1 VEEQKISQQM
11 AKGIRTR
18 RFTRRF
24 FVLAIAAVVGLGGP
38 TFWWL
43 SAEAEDRAELQLVQN
58 DYQATW
64 CRTFGK
70 SSFDAA
76 VFDEWYEF
84 VDRNREYLEAQP
96 ELMGTFPDTGER
108 KLILKDK
115 LDWISDV
122 FASNDT
128 GPDFELVFSQIGFD
142 LFYVTEDL
150 LAQGENEFGKAVPL
164 PCQ

>member
-18 RFTRRF
+18 RFTWRF
-24 FVLAIAAVVGLGGP
+24 FVLASAAVVGLGGP

-43 SAEAEDRAELQLVQN
+43 SAEAEGRAELQLVQD

-64 CRTFGK
+64 CQTFGK
-70 SSFDAA
+70 SSFDIA
-76 VFDEWYEF
+76 VFDEWF
-84 VDRNREYLEAQP
+84 SFLDRNREFLEARP
-96 ELMGTFPDTGER
+96 GMMTTDGDTGEQQSV
-108 KLILKDK
+108 LEWH
-115 LDWISDV
+115 LDWAYDAFVTNGPIPNFEQQIWEV
-122 FASNDT
+122 TNIFA
-128 GPDFELVFSQIGFD
+128 
-142 LFYVTEDL
+142 VTEDL